1 MAGSSGKQTRSQKLR
16 QNMINMMYLVFIA
29 MLALQISKEVLATL
43 GILSEDMEKSTVDL
57 ETSIENAYNIINQN
71 SNQDYYKIPSEELP
85 KLKKITDDYFNFI
98 QSLKDSLIGI
108 DDNNYMIDVEYIDNN
123 GNKDIITRTDYQVM
137 DKSNYLDETFFM
149 NKKDGVTAKG
159 QEFIDYFK
167 EFSSKVESVL
177 DSIKDRDSRI
187 VQSNYNFENA
197 LASLS
202 QRFEYPEDDQVINR
216 NGIKDDWIYYN
227 YEKFPLVASL
237 TKFTKIQS
245 DIRSVEYE
253 ILNSLVS
260 KTKDRQLSFDSK
272 STLLETDKQAYYTNS
287 IVDAKVVVGNTD
299 SSFKPDRVELKVD
312 NIELR
317 KDIDFE
323 VVDGKI
329 KLNKKFN
336 RPGIKKLYGYLFF
349 DNNGETDS
357 LLVDTQFYVIPRPDE
372 AIVSPVN
379 MQVFYI
385 GLRNEIAVAFPG
397 IADLTSIRV
406 NGRNG
411 TILRTGSEYF
421 AAPNAEAESMDVIV
435 SGNANDE
442 VITSTVNFRVEDAP
456 PGRASV
462 AITSGGVETN
472 YLNTQSISQDDLIY
486 GRIRG
491 EKPTGFLYNYDIKVE
506 SFQITVGNLTTRTV
520 TGNQVRN
527 SPDAVKDINSAR
539 SGTGIIIT
547 ILQASK
553 IDGNLVSPTTVEP
566 LALKIE

>member
-1 MAGSSGKQTRSQKLR
+1 
-16 QNMINMMYLVFIA
+16 MINMMYLVFIA

>member
-1 MAGSSGKQTRSQKLR
+1 
-16 QNMINMMYLVFIA
+16 MINMMYLVFIA

-43 GILSEDMEKSTVDL
+43 GIVSEDMEKSTTQLSKVID
-57 ETSIENAYNIINQN
+57 SSYANIFGN

-85 KLKKITDDYFNFI
+85 KLKEISNDYFDFLQN
-98 QSLKDSLIGI
+98 LKDSLLKT
-108 DDNNYMIDVEYIDNN
+108 DKKEYKIDVEYIDDN
-123 GNKDIITRTDYQVM
+123 GNKEIKERTDYQVM
-137 DKSNYLDETFFM
+137 DKSNYLDEIFFV

-167 EFSSKVESVL
+167 GFSSKVESVL
-177 DSIKDRDSRI
+177 DSISNRDART
-187 VQSNYNFENA
+187 VQSNYNFKNA

-202 QRFEYPEDDQVINR
+202 QRFEYPEDDQVVNR
-216 NGIKDDWIYYN
+216 DGIKEDWIYYN

-237 TKFTKIQS
+237 TKISKIQS

-272 STLLETDKQAYYTNS
+272 STLLETEKQAYYTNS

-329 KLNKKFN
+329 KLNKTFN

-421 AAPNAEAESMDVIV
+421 AAPNANAVSMDVIV

-442 VITSTVNFRVEDAP
+442 VITSTVNFRVKDAP

-486 GRIRG
+486 GSIRG
-491 EKPTGFLYNYDIKVE
+491 ERPTGFLYNYDIKVE

-527 SPDAVKDINSAR
+527 SPDAVRDINSAR